1 MIYMITDSGVRSA
14 KNFHEFNN
22 KYHVLLEEAECT
34 PLGPDLVVTAT
45 SQDLEFLQDKARM
58 SNIMFGNFFRKD
70 NSVKIFAIIN
80 IILSVLIKSQSN
92 F

>member
-14 KNFHEFNN
+14 RNFHEFNN

-34 PLGPDLVVTAT
+34 PLGPDLVVTT
-45 SQDLEFLQDKARM
+45 TDQDLEFL
-58 SNIMFGNFFRKD
+58 FGNFFRKD

-80 IILSVLIKSQSN
+80 IILSVLIIFTK
-92 F
+92 